1 MILRARSR
9 FAWGIYGTEA
19 KPMYVLARD
28 GSEGLLEASL
38 GGRVTLEE
46 MKVFGAELAEACA
59 DFGGEPFVV
68 LLDTS
73 AAAPF
78 DLRTRH
84 LLFEIKDMLLGGG
97 ALQITHVVR
106 DDSEAAELAALRYEQ
121 FCKGV
126 ESYVTAV
133 PEVDEARRAA

>member
-1 MILRARSR
+1 
-9 FAWGIYGTEA
+9 
-19 KPMYVLARD
+19 MYVLARD

-38 GGRVTLEE
+38 GGRVTLDE

-59 DFGGEPFVV
+59 DFRGEPFVV

-84 LLFEIKDMLLGGG
+84 LLFEIKDMLAGAG
-97 ALQITHVVR
+97 ALQITHIVR
-106 DDSEAAELAALRYEQ
+106 DESEASEMGALRNEKVR
-121 FCKGV
+121 KGI
-126 ESYVTAV
+126 ESYVTSV
-133 PEVDEARRAA
+133 LDPSKVRRAA

>member
-1 MILRARSR
+1 
-9 FAWGIYGTEA
+9 
-19 KPMYVLARD
+19 MYVLARD

-38 GGRVTLEE
+38 GGRVTLDE
-46 MKVFGAELAEACA
+46 MKVFGAEMAEACA

-106 DDSEAAELAALRYEQ
+106 DEGEASEMGALRHEHVRR
-121 FCKGV
+121 GA

-133 PEVDEARRAA
+133 PDASEVRRAA